1 MKVLTK
7 LEENVLLV
15 ILKLED
21 DAYIVSIKTTLEK
34 FLKKN
39 ISFGALYL
47 SLNRL
52 TRDKYLR
59 TEIGEATSRKG
70 GRAKKYYRITR
81 EGVMKLKEIHSLQR
95 KLWGNFDRLSEKV
108 LEKR

>member
-1 MKVLTK
+1 MKILSK

-21 DAYIVSIKTTLEK
+21 NAYIVTIKTTLEK
-34 FLKKN
+34 YLKKN

-59 TEIGEATSRKG
+59 TEIGDPTSQKG

-81 EGVMKLKEIHSLQR
+81 EGVLKLKEVHTLQR
-95 KLWGNFDRLSEKV
+95 KMWGDFDKLSDKI

>member
-34 FLKKN
+34 YLKKN

-52 TRDKYLR
+52 IRDKYLQ
-59 TEIGEATSRKG
+59 TVIGNPTSQKG
-70 GRAKKYYRITR
+70 GRAKKYYRLTR
-81 EGVMKLKEIHSLQR
+81 EGVLKLKEVHSLQKKMWGDFD
-95 KLWGNFDRLSEKV
+95 KLSDTN
-108 LEKR
+108 LEKG

>member
-21 DAYIVSIKTTLEK
+21 NAYIVTIKTTLEK
-34 FLKKN
+34 YLKKN

-59 TEIGEATSRKG
+59 TEIGEVTSQKG

-81 EGVMKLKEIHSLQR
+81 EGILKLKEIHNLQR
-95 KLWGNFDRLSEKV
+95 KMWGDFDRLSEKV
-108 LEKR
+108 LEKG

>member
-15 ILKLED
+15 ILRLED

-34 FLKKN
+34 YFKKN

-52 TRDKYLR
+52 IRDKYLR
-59 TEIGEATSRKG
+59 TEIGEATSQKG

-81 EGVMKLKEIHSLQR
+81 EGVLKLKEIYSLQ
-95 KLWGNFDRLSEKV
+95 KKMWVDFERLSGKI
-108 LEKR
+108 LEKG